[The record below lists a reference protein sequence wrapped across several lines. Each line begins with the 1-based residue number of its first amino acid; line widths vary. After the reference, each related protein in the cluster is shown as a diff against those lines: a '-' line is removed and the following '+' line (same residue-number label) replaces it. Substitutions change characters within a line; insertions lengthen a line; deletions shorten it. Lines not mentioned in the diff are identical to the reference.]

1 MPDIKQITVALSR
14 TSLELCTLPL
24 QVNWYCP
31 RCNAPRGEV
40 MQTQIPIGRQSLKV
54 NFWVNPCGHHD
65 SYRAMVSEAMT
76 NGLNRRLQQVLNTYL
91 NKGLVEDSY
100 IG

>member
-1 MPDIKQITVALSR
+1 
-14 TSLELCTLPL
+14 
-24 QVNWYCP
+24 
-31 RCNAPRGEV
+31 
-40 MQTQIPIGRQSLKV
+40 MQTQISIGRQSLEV

-65 SYRAMVSEAMT
+65 SYHAMVNEAMS